1 MNERRERTLLT
12 SNHDALWVRIA
23 RIAAAICAIL
33 LTTSAVRANGTCRD
47 AKQICSGDDDKTCV
61 GKLSGLLFNLDAE
74 VKNEIDALQRRVPA
88 APSASVATAVNDAK
102 AKSGAFLASR
112 QTASNAAG
120 TDAEKRAAA
129 VKAIDDHCVYVN
141 ARNQADQ
148 ELSKPPAPPAA
159 PPGGLAAP
167 IQDCG
172 DPAKASACVNQLFSE
187 ATKAEDDLKSAV
199 AAGKRLAAKLSDDI
213 SAVAGRAEE
222 IHDRLD
228 EIDVAAIV
236 DSLKKQANDP
246 NLTDAT
252 KALKAYESL
261 RAVSTLVAAAGAL
274 QAERQEI
281 QQICASSCKA
291 PGAFCIDARSGEPLC
306 EGLTP
311 DVYSLVGSLS
321 PGDRLIVRV
330 FGEAAL
336 KDALKLSVSFIRSS
350 DRRFDAPEKGARA
363 PATPPKLEL
372 LAEQTAEV
380 PEDTSLTS
388 LKIRYEL
395 AGDGPESAIDES
407 YAVPIDHGQYYL
419 EFGALFPLVIDGSRR
434 VVQTTVPGAGG
445 ERRLS
450 VQEDWSV
457 NPSIVLNVFP
467 GGRRRGVISSFQDMR
482 LAATL
487 GDLLGVQAGVDLDL
501 GEPFDRIF
509 LGGVIEPVAGLS
521 FNAGLAFVQQEYLPA
536 GHAEGMI
543 LPAFESIS
551 PVRRYAPRFYFGVTL
566 TLDIVNTATTATTSF
581 ASALTR

>member
-1 MNERRERTLLT
+1 MNERRERTLLK
-12 SNHDALWVRIA
+12 SNHDAPWVRIA

-33 LTTSAVRANGTCRD
+33 LTTSTVRANGTCRD
-47 AKQICSGDDDKTCV
+47 VKQICNGDDDKTCV
-61 GKLSGLLFNLDAE
+61 GKLSGVLLNLKTE
-74 VKNEIDALQRRVPA
+74 VKNEIDALERRAPA
-88 APSASVATAVNDAK
+88 APSASVAAAVNDAK
-102 AKSGAFLASR
+102 TKSDAFLASR
-112 QTASNAAG
+112 QTASNATG

-129 VKAIDDHCVYVN
+129 VKAIDDHCDYVN
-141 ARNQADQ
+141 ARNKADQ
-148 ELSKPPAPPAA
+148 ELSRPPAVPPS
-159 PPGGLAAP
+159 GLAAP
-167 IQDCG
+167 IQDCS
-172 DPAKASACVNQLFSE
+172 DPAKASACINQLLSE
-187 ATKAEDDLKSAV
+187 AAKAQNDLTSAV
-199 AAGKRLAAKLSDDI
+199 AAGKRLAEELSEDI
-213 SAVAGRAEE
+213 PAIAGRAEE
-222 IHDRLD
+222 VHDRLD

-236 DSLKKQANDP
+236 DSLTKQASDP
-246 NLTDAT
+246 NLNDAT

-261 RAVSTLVAAAGAL
+261 RAVGALVAAAGAL

-281 QQICASSCKA
+281 QQICTSSCKA

-306 EGLTP
+306 KGLTP

-321 PGDRLIVRV
+321 PGDKLLVRV

-336 KDALKLSVSFIRSS
+336 KDELKLSVSFIRSP
-350 DRRFDAPEKGARA
+350 DRRFDDRAKGDRA
-363 PATPPKLEL
+363 PPKLEL
-372 LAEQTAEV
+372 LAEQTGEA
-380 PEDTSLTS
+380 PEDTSITS

-482 LAATL
+482 LSTTL

-521 FNAGLAFVQQEYLPA
+521 FNAGVAFVQQEYLPA
-536 GHAEGMI
+536 GHAEDMI
-543 LPAFESIS
+543 LPAGESVS
-551 PVRRYAPRFYFGVTL
+551 PVRRYAPRFYFGATL

-581 ASALTR
+581 AGALKR

>member
-1 MNERRERTLLT
+1 MNEKRERTLLT
-12 SNHDALWVRIA
+12 SNHDAPWIRIA

-33 LTTSAVRANGTCRD
+33 LTTRVARANGACRN
-47 AKQICSGDDDKTCV
+47 AAQLCNNADDQTCV
-61 GKLSGLLFNLDAE
+61 GNLQAALLIMDGE
-74 VKNEIDALQRRVPA
+74 VKNEIVALRQRVPA
-88 APSASVATAVNDAK
+88 APSASVTAAVAAADT
-102 AKSGAFLASR
+102 KSAAFLTNR
-112 QTASNAAG
+112 PAAFNPAA
-120 TDAEKRAAA
+120 TDAVKKAAA
-129 VKAIDDHCVYVN
+129 INAIQDHCDYVK

-148 ELSKPPAPPAA
+148 EISKVPAA
-159 PPGGLAAP
+159 PAAHPSGLADP
-167 IQDCG
+167 IQDCS
-172 DPAKASACVNQLFSE
+172 DPAKASACIKQLFSE
-187 ATKAEDDLKSAV
+187 ATKAQKQLASDV
-199 AAGKRLAAKLSDDI
+199 ATGKQLASTSSEGI
-213 SAVAGRAEE
+213 SAIADRAEE

-228 EIDVAAIV
+228 EIEVADIV
-236 DSLKKQANDP
+236 ASLGQQANAP
-246 NLTDAT
+246 NPTNAT
-252 KALKAYESL
+252 AALESYRSL
-261 RAVSTLVAAAGAL
+261 RSVSALVAAARAL
-274 QAERQEI
+274 PAQRQEI
-281 QQICASSCKA
+281 QQFCASSCKA

-306 EGLTP
+306 DGLTP

-321 PGDRLIVRV
+321 PGDKLVVRV

-336 KDALKLSVSFIRSS
+336 KDKLKLSVSFIRSA
-350 DRRFDAPEKGARA
+350 DRRFDDPAKGARGPAA
-363 PATPPKLEL
+363 PAKLEL

-380 PEDTSLTS
+380 PEDTSIAS

-482 LAATL
+482 LSTTL

-543 LPAFESIS
+543 LPAGESVS
-551 PVRRYAPRFYFGVTL
+551 PVRRYAPRFYFGATL